1 MIGTTIIVLLGEEGS
16 QIQTYKITL
25 IDTETNIIFAENT
38 VVGRIGSICC
48 FGREVNPSRINTF
61 DLTKAWNIH
70 VLFNLPNK
78 DKS

>member
-1 MIGTTIIVLLGEEGS
+1 MIGTTIIVLLDEEGS
-16 QIQTYKITL
+16 QIQAYKITL

-38 VVGRIGSICC
+38 VVGRKGSICC